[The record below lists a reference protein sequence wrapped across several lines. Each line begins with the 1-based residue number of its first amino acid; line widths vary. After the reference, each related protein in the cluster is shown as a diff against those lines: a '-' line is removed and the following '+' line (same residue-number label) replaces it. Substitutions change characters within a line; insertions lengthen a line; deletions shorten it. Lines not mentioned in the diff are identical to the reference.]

1 MAPHDTNTRREARR
15 HAFPLI
21 AMAVLLAVVL
31 IGFLWW
37 VSKSAGL
44 IGEAEPQPA
53 GGIQGENTET
63 VDQ

>member
-1 MAPHDTNTRREARR
+1 
-15 HAFPLI
+15 
-21 AMAVLLAVVL
+21 MAVILALVL

-37 VSKSAGL
+37 ISKASGL
-44 IGEAEPQPA
+44 TGEAEPQPG